1 MTVGSKTFAERPSSS
16 DLNPARYLQ
25 NHLGFK
31 FNQDSP
37 SLTARRDAEVK
48 TFGQD
53 SSWAGHNFGAI
64 GVQSGLSGTGLIS
77 VNSARD
83 DEGDEDV
90 SAQQETPGGIP
101 RVGIETPIG
110 GSGEGATPLEEK
122 KEQSKCP
129 TKTVV
134 EKVIDMTPDGIKK
147 GYRTGYGAAAVI
159 RVEPT
164 ETNWDGTKIV
174 EANKQTRNT
183 CPEEFGISPCSG
195 ADTFTVGAESNS
207 SVIGKLAA
215 TQNHFYDFH
224 TTRWN
229 KGSLLHDRNPKD
241 IDSCE
246 VACEQKYSCDGKVI
260 GTHSVTRTFTKGKSG
275 TRDVTLVN
283 VKKT

>member
-1 MTVGSKTFAERPSSS
+1 MGP
-16 DLNPARYLQ
+16 NPARFLQ
-25 NHLGFK
+25 GPSTSR
-31 FNQDSP
+31 FNQP
-37 SLTARRDAEVK
+37 ARLMTAPRIGEME
-48 TFGQD
+48 TGGQD
-53 SSWAGHNFGAI
+53 LNRAGHNFGAI
-64 GVQSGLSGTGLIS
+64 GIQSGLGGHGLIS

-90 SAQQETPGGIP
+90 PAQQELPGGMP

-110 GSGEGATPLEEK
+110 APGEGATPLEEK
-122 KEQSKCP
+122 KEQAKCP
-129 TKTVV
+129 SKTVV

-174 EANKQTRNT
+174 EANKQTKNT

-246 VACEQKYSCDGKVI
+246 IACEQKYSCDGKVI
-260 GTHSVTRTFTKGKSG
+260 GTHAVTRTFTKGKSG